1 MIGIIGVSGEVG
13 TLCYKLLVN
22 SGLGDIIGGVRNK
35 QLLNEDDINYKYIDY
50 YNIAQWFPYRN

>member
-35 QLLNEDDINYKYIDY
+35 QLLIEDDINYKYIG
-50 YNIAQWFPYRN
+50 QKVVF